1 MRGTPTL
8 KLPMPV
14 VVRLAR
20 HVHERWAKARVALLA
35 TAWIAL
41 QATPA
46 LAANATITW
55 GFSPT
60 PTAVTINAGETVTW
74 SGDLFFHPVAL
85 TNASFSTLGA
95 IQSSGGASYTRSF
108 ATPGVYYFMCAAH
121 LSSMPTTVTV
131 CAVPAAP
138 LVALDID
145 GDGSVD
151 ALTDGLLVLRYLL
164 GFRNDAL
171 VAGAVS
177 TCASR
182 NTAAI
187 QAYLASSSG
196 LPQ

>member
-1 MRGTPTL
+1 MR
-8 KLPMPV
+8 
-14 VVRLAR
+14 RI
-20 HVHERWAKARVALLA
+20 LLVA
-35 TAWIAL
+35 TAWFAVH
-41 QATPA
+41 AAPA

-60 PTAVTINAGETVTW
+60 PTAVNINAGETVTW
-74 SGDLFFHPVAL
+74 SGDLSFHPVAL

-95 IQSSGGASYTRSF
+95 TQSSGGASYTRSF
-108 ATPGVYYFMCAAH
+108 ATPGVYYFMCAVH
-121 LSSMPTTVTV
+121 QSSMPTTVTV
-131 CAVPAAP
+131 CAAPAP

-145 GDGSVD
+145 GDGTVD

-164 GFRNDAL
+164 GFRNGAL
-171 VAGAVS
+171 IAGAVS
-177 TCASR
+177 ACASR